1 MREATPS
8 TPVRF
13 LGLKNAPVVGDILTI
28 TNDPKVLKRKQKK
41 SYQSFG
47 YMKHKTEIAK
57 TGIQLPIILKAD
69 TLHYSRR
76 RSGRKLHFKDVEVD
90 MIRRFG

>member
-1 MREATPS
+1 M
-8 TPVRF
+8 
-13 LGLKNAPVVGDILTI
+13 
-28 TNDPKVLKRKQKK
+28 KQNRNC
-41 SYQSFG
+41 
-47 YMKHKTEIAK
+47 K

-69 TLHYSRR
+69 IAHYSRR